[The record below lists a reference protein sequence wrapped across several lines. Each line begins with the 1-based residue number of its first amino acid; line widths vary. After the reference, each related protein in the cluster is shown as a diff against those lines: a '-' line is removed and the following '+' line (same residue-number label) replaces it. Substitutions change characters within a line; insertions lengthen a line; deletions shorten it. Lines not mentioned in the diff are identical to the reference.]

1 MVKNKNGDVYT
12 YTEVMDKSINEI
24 NIDIKDTEAMSKKL
38 DKLVLKLEATKEC
51 RHTYKKL
58 DGLYEAVG
66 GFLPEDKKKLIFDI
80 DDCFTEILIM
90 YEEYF
95 YKNGYK
101 DGQRSKGL
109 FKRLFSDLFHK

>member
-12 YTEVMDKSINEI
+12 YSEVMDKSINET
-24 NIDIKDTEAMSKKL
+24 NIDIKNTESLSKKL
-38 DKLVLKLEATKEC
+38 DKLVLKLEDTKENK
-51 RHTYKKL
+51 YANKKL
-58 DGLYEAVG
+58 DSLYEAVG
-66 GFLPEDKKKLIFDI
+66 AFLPEDKKKLTFDI

-109 FKRLFSDLFHK
+109 FKRLFLSLFRK